1 MSRTKVSEE
10 QKKKSAQRA
19 VSKFHKEHMKVYTFR
34 FHKENQCDIIEHL
47 ESQSN
52 KAGYIADLIRKD
64 LIAQGKQPYVKLL
77 VKDLAKQIDNNDR
90 VILLFSDD
98 SKLITDKQHI
108 INDNRVVNCYEKKEY
123 SDHNDWIIEVRYS

>member
-1 MSRTKVSEE
+1 MPKKNYLNVINKYNKTK
-10 QKKKSAQRA
+10 
-19 VSKFHKEHMKVYTFR
+19 MKLYSFR
-34 FHKENQCDIIEHL
+34 FHVAHQADIIEHL
-47 ESQSN
+47 ESQPN
-52 KAGYIADLIRKD
+52 KAGYIANLIRQD

-98 SKLITDKQHI
+98 SKLITDKAHI